1 MIKKLRRTKIEPKP
15 VEPPKPKL
23 SVVTGGA
30 GFIGSNLV
38 ETLLGV
44 GHTVVCVDNESSD
57 AHDKPYW
64 NNNSINIRGDI
75 RDYTLMSSAMKD
87 VDFVFHLAAE
97 ARIQPAIE
105 NPINAVSVN
114 DLGTATVLQCARENQ
129 IKKFMFSS
137 TSAAYGRNNSP
148 NVETQQ
154 PDALNPY
161 SVTKLNGENLCKMYT
176 ELFGLRTVIFRYFNV
191 YGPRQPV
198 RGQYAPVIG
207 IFDRQKSD
215 GDALTIVG
223 DGSQR
228 RDFVYVKDVARAN
241 YLAAIS
247 DLDKTE
253 VFNVGT
259 GKNYSVKEIAN
270 AISDLQTH
278 IPESEGE
285 MKITL
290 ANIDKI
296 SSVIGWKP
304 EVDVLEWIKN
314 ELQQEI

>member
-1 MIKKLRRTKIEPKP
+1 MKSL
-15 VEPPKPKL
+15 
-23 SVVTGGA
+23 VTGGA

-198 RGQYAPVIG
+198 RGQYAPVLG
-207 IFDRQKSD
+207 IFKRQK
-215 GDALTIVG
+215 DAGEKLTIVG
-223 DGSQR
+223 DGNQR
-228 RDFVYVKDVARAN
+228 RDFVHVEDVARAN
-241 YLAAIS
+241 VMAALGDPS
-247 DLDKTE
+247 GDVYGE
-253 VFNVGT
+253 VYNVGT
-259 GKNYSVKEIAN
+259 GKNFSVNEIAEMFQHPKTYI
-270 AISDLQTH
+270 A
-278 IPESEGE
+278 PRPGE
-285 MKITL
+285 ARVSL
-290 ANIDKI
+290 ANNQKI
-296 SSVIGWKP
+296 RNTFGWSP
-304 EVDVLEWIKN
+304 THDLENWVKTQ
-314 ELQQEI
+314 L

>member
-1 MIKKLRRTKIEPKP
+1 MKSL
-15 VEPPKPKL
+15 
-23 SVVTGGA
+23 VTGGA

-38 ETLLGV
+38 ETLLGI

-64 NNNSINIRGDI
+64 NNNSTNIRGDI

-198 RGQYAPVIG
+198 RGQYAPVLG
-207 IFDRQKSD
+207 IFKRQK
-215 GDALTIVG
+215 DAGEKLTIVG
-223 DGSQR
+223 DGNQR
-228 RDFVYVKDVARAN
+228 RDFVHVEDVARAN
-241 YLAAIS
+241 VMAALGDPS
-247 DLDKTE
+247 GDVYGE
-253 VFNVGT
+253 VYNVGT
-259 GKNYSVKEIAN
+259 GQNFSVNEIAEMFQHPKTYI
-270 AISDLQTH
+270 A
-278 IPESEGE
+278 PRPGE
-285 MKITL
+285 ARVSL
-290 ANIDKI
+290 ANNQKI
-296 SSVIGWKP
+296 RNTFGWSP
-304 EVDVLEWIKN
+304 THDLEKWVTTQ
-314 ELQQEI
+314 L

>member
-1 MIKKLRRTKIEPKP
+1 MKSL
-15 VEPPKPKL
+15 
-23 SVVTGGA
+23 VTGGA

-44 GHTVVCVDNESSD
+44 RHTVVCVDNESSD

-198 RGQYAPVIG
+198 RGQYAPVLG
-207 IFDRQKSD
+207 IFKRQK
-215 GDALTIVG
+215 DAGEKLTIVG
-223 DGSQR
+223 DGNQR
-228 RDFVYVKDVARAN
+228 RDFVHVEDVARAN
-241 YLAAIS
+241 VMAALGDPS
-247 DLDKTE
+247 GDVYGE
-253 VFNVGT
+253 VYNVGT
-259 GKNYSVKEIAN
+259 GKNFSVNEIAEMFQHPKTYI
-270 AISDLQTH
+270 A
-278 IPESEGE
+278 PRPGE
-285 MKITL
+285 ARVSL
-290 ANIDKI
+290 ANNQKI
-296 SSVIGWKP
+296 RNTFGWSP
-304 EVDVLEWIKN
+304 THDLENWVKTQ
-314 ELQQEI
+314 L

>member
-1 MIKKLRRTKIEPKP
+1 MKSLVP
-15 VEPPKPKL
+15 
-23 SVVTGGA
+23 GGA
-30 GFIGSNLV
+30 GLIGSNLV
-38 ETLLGV
+38 ETLLGI

-87 VDFVFHLAAE
+87 IDYVFHLAAE

-198 RGQYAPVIG
+198 RGQYAPVLG
-207 IFDRQKSD
+207 IFKRQK
-215 GDALTIVG
+215 DAGEKLTIVG
-223 DGSQR
+223 DGNQR
-228 RDFVYVKDVARAN
+228 RDFVHVEDVARAN
-241 YLAAIS
+241 VMAALGDPS
-247 DLDKTE
+247 GDVYGE
-253 VFNVGT
+253 VYNVGT
-259 GKNYSVKEIAN
+259 GKNFSVNEIAEMFQHPKTYI
-270 AISDLQTH
+270 A
-278 IPESEGE
+278 PRPGE
-285 MKITL
+285 ARVSL
-290 ANIDKI
+290 ANNQKI
-296 SSVIGWKP
+296 RNTFGWSP
-304 EVDVLEWIKN
+304 THDLENWVKTQ
-314 ELQQEI
+314 L

>member
-1 MIKKLRRTKIEPKP
+1 MKSL
-15 VEPPKPKL
+15 
-23 SVVTGGA
+23 VTGGA

-38 ETLLGV
+38 ETLLGI

-57 AHDKPYW
+57 AHDRPYW
-64 NNNSINIRGDI
+64 NNDSINILGDI
-75 RDYTLMSSAMKD
+75 RDYNLMSSSMKD
-87 VDFVFHLAAE
+87 VDYVFHLAAE

-198 RGQYAPVIG
+198 RGQYAPVLG
-207 IFDRQKSD
+207 IFKRQK
-215 GDALTIVG
+215 DAGEKLTIVG
-223 DGSQR
+223 DGNQR
-228 RDFVYVKDVARAN
+228 RDFVHVEDVARAN
-241 YLAAIS
+241 VMAALGDPS
-247 DLDKTE
+247 GDVYGE
-253 VFNVGT
+253 VYNVGT
-259 GKNYSVKEIAN
+259 GKNFSVNEIAEMFQHPKTYI
-270 AISDLQTH
+270 A
-278 IPESEGE
+278 PRPGE
-285 MKITL
+285 ARVSL
-290 ANIDKI
+290 ANNQKI
-296 SSVIGWKP
+296 RNTFGWSP
-304 EVDVLEWIKN
+304 THDLENWVKTQ
-314 ELQQEI
+314 L